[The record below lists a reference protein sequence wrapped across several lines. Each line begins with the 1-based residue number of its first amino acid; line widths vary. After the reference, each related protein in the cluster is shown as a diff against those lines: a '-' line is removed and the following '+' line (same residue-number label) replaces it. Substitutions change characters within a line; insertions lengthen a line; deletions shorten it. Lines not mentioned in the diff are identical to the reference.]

1 MIKENKIKKYVV
13 VIICLL
19 GMLILSGKTENVFA
33 NDKKSKDMENS
44 LLSFYIKDVSN
55 VESIKYIPLD
65 KKIIGNK
72 RITDKSNVV
81 DIGFGEYYIKAK
93 DEKKELQEPSY
104 SSWYEAPKGGM
115 QFREK
120 LSIEYQVNKDYNNKN
135 LRILKKV
142 VEENIHPKNKVL
154 ISASQYVNVKNE
166 YKKNIKACIFYQS
179 YSIQLYEKDLFF
191 ENNYG
196 VSAGACHLCSYLAK
210 QYKRAFR
217 VNVDYL
223 NDKRYCSVH
232 SLLKTGNLFGAE
244 MLYDIIPNELDL
256 FDYDTYN
263 KNESNFYVVITDI
276 NTGKPEYVK
285 IGDLKKDIIY
295 VRASSSLPLLAQNVK
310 INDKEYLD
318 GGISD
323 SIPIKKSIADG
334 NKKNVVILTRD
345 STYRKGKNSLMPI
358 IKLKYKK

>member
-1 MIKENKIKKYVV
+1 MIKAGLVV
-13 VIICLL
+13 EGG
-19 GMLILSGKTENVFA
+19 GMRGV
-33 NDKKSKDMENS
+33 
-44 LLSFYIKDVSN
+44 
-55 VESIKYIPLD
+55 
-65 KKIIGNK
+65 
-72 RITDKSNVV
+72 
-81 DIGFGEYYIKAK
+81 
-93 DEKKELQEPSY
+93 Y
-104 SSWYEAPKGGM
+104 SSG
-115 QFREK
+115 
-120 LSIEYQVNKDYNNKN
+120 
-135 LRILKKV
+135 
-142 VEENIHPKNKVL
+142 VL
-154 ISASQYVNVKNE
+154 DFFI
-166 YKKNIKACIFYQS
+166 
-179 YSIQLYEKDLFF
+179 EKDLFF

-358 IKLKYKK
+358 IKLKYKKYPNFVKSMADRYIVYNEILDFIKELEDNGDVFVIRPKKPVNIGRMEKNREKLEALYNDGYNDAKDCYEELLKYLGKENL

>member
-1 MIKENKIKKYVV
+1 MIKAGLVV
-13 VIICLL
+13 EGG
-19 GMLILSGKTENVFA
+19 GMRGV
-33 NDKKSKDMENS
+33 
-44 LLSFYIKDVSN
+44 
-55 VESIKYIPLD
+55 
-65 KKIIGNK
+65 
-72 RITDKSNVV
+72 
-81 DIGFGEYYIKAK
+81 
-93 DEKKELQEPSY
+93 Y
-104 SSWYEAPKGGM
+104 SSG
-115 QFREK
+115 
-120 LSIEYQVNKDYNNKN
+120 
-135 LRILKKV
+135 
-142 VEENIHPKNKVL
+142 VL
-154 ISASQYVNVKNE
+154 DFFI
-166 YKKNIKACIFYQS
+166 
-179 YSIQLYEKDLFF
+179 EKDLFF

-358 IKLKYKK
+358 IKLKYKKYPNFVKSMADRYIVYNEILHFIKELENNGDVFVIRPKKPVNIGRTEKNREKLEELYNDGYNDAKDCYEELLKYLGKENL

>member
-1 MIKENKIKKYVV
+1 MIKAGLVV
-13 VIICLL
+13 EGG
-19 GMLILSGKTENVFA
+19 GMRGV
-33 NDKKSKDMENS
+33 
-44 LLSFYIKDVSN
+44 
-55 VESIKYIPLD
+55 
-65 KKIIGNK
+65 
-72 RITDKSNVV
+72 
-81 DIGFGEYYIKAK
+81 
-93 DEKKELQEPSY
+93 Y
-104 SSWYEAPKGGM
+104 SSG
-115 QFREK
+115 
-120 LSIEYQVNKDYNNKN
+120 
-135 LRILKKV
+135 
-142 VEENIHPKNKVL
+142 VL
-154 ISASQYVNVKNE
+154 DFFI
-166 YKKNIKACIFYQS
+166 
-179 YSIQLYEKDLFF
+179 EKDLFF

-263 KNESNFYVVITDI
+263 KNKSNFYVVITDI

-358 IKLKYKK
+358 IKLKYKKYPNFVKSMADRYIVYNEILDFIKELENNGDVFVIRPKKPVNIGRTEKNREKLEALYNDGYNDAKDCYEELLKYLGKEGAVAK

>member
-1 MIKENKIKKYVV
+1 MIKAGLVV
-13 VIICLL
+13 EGG
-19 GMLILSGKTENVFA
+19 GMRGV
-33 NDKKSKDMENS
+33 
-44 LLSFYIKDVSN
+44 
-55 VESIKYIPLD
+55 
-65 KKIIGNK
+65 
-72 RITDKSNVV
+72 
-81 DIGFGEYYIKAK
+81 
-93 DEKKELQEPSY
+93 Y
-104 SSWYEAPKGGM
+104 SSG
-115 QFREK
+115 
-120 LSIEYQVNKDYNNKN
+120 
-135 LRILKKV
+135 
-142 VEENIHPKNKVL
+142 VL
-154 ISASQYVNVKNE
+154 DFFI
-166 YKKNIKACIFYQS
+166 
-179 YSIQLYEKDLFF
+179 EKDLFF

-223 NDKRYCSVH
+223 NYKRYCSVH

-358 IKLKYKK
+358 IKLKYKKYPNFVKSMADRYIVYNEILDFIKELENNGDVFVIRPKKPVNIGRTEKNREKLEALYNDGYNDAKDCYEELLKYLGKENL

>member
-1 MIKENKIKKYVV
+1 MIKAGLVV
-13 VIICLL
+13 EGG
-19 GMLILSGKTENVFA
+19 GMRGV
-33 NDKKSKDMENS
+33 
-44 LLSFYIKDVSN
+44 
-55 VESIKYIPLD
+55 
-65 KKIIGNK
+65 
-72 RITDKSNVV
+72 
-81 DIGFGEYYIKAK
+81 
-93 DEKKELQEPSY
+93 Y
-104 SSWYEAPKGGM
+104 SSG
-115 QFREK
+115 
-120 LSIEYQVNKDYNNKN
+120 
-135 LRILKKV
+135 
-142 VEENIHPKNKVL
+142 VL
-154 ISASQYVNVKNE
+154 DFFI
-166 YKKNIKACIFYQS
+166 
-179 YSIQLYEKDLFF
+179 EKDLFF

-323 SIPIKKSIADG
+323 SIPIKKSIEDG

-358 IKLKYKK
+358 IKLKYKKYPNFVKSMADRYIVYNEILDFIKELEDNGDVFVIRPKKPVNIGRTEKNREKLEALYNDGYNDAKDCYEELLKYLGKENL

>member
-1 MIKENKIKKYVV
+1 MIKAGLVV
-13 VIICLL
+13 EGG
-19 GMLILSGKTENVFA
+19 GMRGV
-33 NDKKSKDMENS
+33 
-44 LLSFYIKDVSN
+44 
-55 VESIKYIPLD
+55 
-65 KKIIGNK
+65 
-72 RITDKSNVV
+72 
-81 DIGFGEYYIKAK
+81 
-93 DEKKELQEPSY
+93 Y
-104 SSWYEAPKGGM
+104 SSG
-115 QFREK
+115 
-120 LSIEYQVNKDYNNKN
+120 
-135 LRILKKV
+135 
-142 VEENIHPKNKVL
+142 VL
-154 ISASQYVNVKNE
+154 DFFI
-166 YKKNIKACIFYQS
+166 
-179 YSIQLYEKDLFF
+179 EKDLFF

-358 IKLKYKK
+358 IKLKYKKYPNFVKSMADRYIVYNEILDFIKELENNGDVFVIRPKKPVNIGRTEKNREKLEELYNDGYNDAKDCYEELLKYLGKENL

>member
-1 MIKENKIKKYVV
+1 MIKAGLVV
-13 VIICLL
+13 EGG
-19 GMLILSGKTENVFA
+19 GMRGV
-33 NDKKSKDMENS
+33 
-44 LLSFYIKDVSN
+44 
-55 VESIKYIPLD
+55 
-65 KKIIGNK
+65 
-72 RITDKSNVV
+72 
-81 DIGFGEYYIKAK
+81 
-93 DEKKELQEPSY
+93 Y
-104 SSWYEAPKGGM
+104 SSG
-115 QFREK
+115 
-120 LSIEYQVNKDYNNKN
+120 
-135 LRILKKV
+135 
-142 VEENIHPKNKVL
+142 VL
-154 ISASQYVNVKNE
+154 DFFI
-166 YKKNIKACIFYQS
+166 
-179 YSIQLYEKDLFF
+179 EKDLFF

-358 IKLKYKK
+358 IKLKYKKYPNFVKSMADRYIVYNEILDFIKELENNGDVFVIRPKKPVNIGRTEKNREKLEVLYNDGYNDAKDCYEELLKYLGKENL

>member
-1 MIKENKIKKYVV
+1 MIKAGLVV
-13 VIICLL
+13 E
-19 GMLILSGKTENVFA
+19 G
-33 NDKKSKDMENS
+33 
-44 LLSFYIKDVSN
+44 
-55 VESIKYIPLD
+55 
-65 KKIIGNK
+65 
-72 RITDKSNVV
+72 
-81 DIGFGEYYIKAK
+81 
-93 DEKKELQEPSY
+93 
-104 SSWYEAPKGGM
+104 GGM
-115 QFREK
+115 RGVY
-120 LSIEYQVNKDYNNKN
+120 SAG
-135 LRILKKV
+135 
-142 VEENIHPKNKVL
+142 VL
-154 ISASQYVNVKNE
+154 DFFI
-166 YKKNIKACIFYQS
+166 
-179 YSIQLYEKDLFF
+179 EKDLFF

-223 NDKRYCSVH
+223 DDKRYCSVH

-263 KNESNFYVVITDI
+263 KNESNFYAVITDI

-334 NKKNVVILTRD
+334 NKKNIVILTRD
-345 STYRKGKNSLMPI
+345 KTYRKGKNSLMPVM
-358 IKLKYKK
+358 KLKYKKYPNFVKSMADRHIVYNETLDFIKDLEKNGDVFVIRPRKPVQIGRTEKNREKLEALYNDGYNDAKDCYEELLKYLGKENL

>member
-1 MIKENKIKKYVV
+1 MIKAGLVV
-13 VIICLL
+13 E
-19 GMLILSGKTENVFA
+19 G
-33 NDKKSKDMENS
+33 
-44 LLSFYIKDVSN
+44 
-55 VESIKYIPLD
+55 
-65 KKIIGNK
+65 
-72 RITDKSNVV
+72 
-81 DIGFGEYYIKAK
+81 
-93 DEKKELQEPSY
+93 
-104 SSWYEAPKGGM
+104 GGM
-115 QFREK
+115 RGVY
-120 LSIEYQVNKDYNNKN
+120 SAG
-135 LRILKKV
+135 
-142 VEENIHPKNKVL
+142 VL
-154 ISASQYVNVKNE
+154 DFFI
-166 YKKNIKACIFYQS
+166 
-179 YSIQLYEKDLFF
+179 EKDLFF

-263 KNESNFYVVITDI
+263 KNESNFYAVITDI

-334 NKKNVVILTRD
+334 NKKNIVILTRD
-345 STYRKGKNSLMPI
+345 NTYRKNKNSLMPVM
-358 IKLKYKK
+358 KLKYKKYPNFVKSMADRHIVYNETLDFIKELEKNGDVFVIRPKKPVTIGRTEKNREKLEALYNDGYNDAKDCYEELLKYLGKENL

>member
-1 MIKENKIKKYVV
+1 MIKAGLVV
-13 VIICLL
+13 EGG
-19 GMLILSGKTENVFA
+19 GMRGV
-33 NDKKSKDMENS
+33 
-44 LLSFYIKDVSN
+44 
-55 VESIKYIPLD
+55 
-65 KKIIGNK
+65 
-72 RITDKSNVV
+72 
-81 DIGFGEYYIKAK
+81 
-93 DEKKELQEPSY
+93 Y
-104 SSWYEAPKGGM
+104 SSG
-115 QFREK
+115 
-120 LSIEYQVNKDYNNKN
+120 
-135 LRILKKV
+135 
-142 VEENIHPKNKVL
+142 VL
-154 ISASQYVNVKNE
+154 DFFI
-166 YKKNIKACIFYQS
+166 
-179 YSIQLYEKDLFF
+179 EKDLFF

-263 KNESNFYVVITDI
+263 KNESIFYVVITDI

-358 IKLKYKK
+358 IKLKYKKYPNFVKSMADRYIVYNEILDFIKELEDNGDVFVIRPKKPVNIGRTEKNREKLEALYNDGYNDAKDCYEELLKYLGKENL

>member
-1 MIKENKIKKYVV
+1 
-13 VIICLL
+13 
-19 GMLILSGKTENVFA
+19 
-33 NDKKSKDMENS
+33 
-44 LLSFYIKDVSN
+44 
-55 VESIKYIPLD
+55 
-65 KKIIGNK
+65 
-72 RITDKSNVV
+72 
-81 DIGFGEYYIKAK
+81 
-93 DEKKELQEPSY
+93 
-104 SSWYEAPKGGM
+104 
-115 QFREK
+115 
-120 LSIEYQVNKDYNNKN
+120 
-135 LRILKKV
+135 
-142 VEENIHPKNKVL
+142 
-154 ISASQYVNVKNE
+154 
-166 YKKNIKACIFYQS
+166 
-179 YSIQLYEKDLFF
+179 
-191 ENNYG
+191 
-196 VSAGACHLCSYLAK
+196 
-210 QYKRAFR
+210 
-217 VNVDYL
+217 
-223 NDKRYCSVH
+223 
-232 SLLKTGNLFGAE
+232 

-358 IKLKYKK
+358 IKLKYKKYPNFVKSMADRYIVYNEILDFIKELEDNGDVFVIRPKKPVNIGRTEKNREKLEALYNDGYNDAKDCYEELIKYLNT

>member
-1 MIKENKIKKYVV
+1 MIKAGLVV
-13 VIICLL
+13 EGG
-19 GMLILSGKTENVFA
+19 GMRGV
-33 NDKKSKDMENS
+33 
-44 LLSFYIKDVSN
+44 
-55 VESIKYIPLD
+55 
-65 KKIIGNK
+65 
-72 RITDKSNVV
+72 
-81 DIGFGEYYIKAK
+81 
-93 DEKKELQEPSY
+93 Y
-104 SSWYEAPKGGM
+104 SSG
-115 QFREK
+115 
-120 LSIEYQVNKDYNNKN
+120 
-135 LRILKKV
+135 
-142 VEENIHPKNKVL
+142 VL
-154 ISASQYVNVKNE
+154 DFFI
-166 YKKNIKACIFYQS
+166 
-179 YSIQLYEKDLFF
+179 EKDLFF

-358 IKLKYKK
+358 IKLKYKKYPNFVKSMADRYIVYNEILDFIKELEDNGEVFVIRPKNPVNIGRTEKNREKLEALYNDGYNDAKDCYEELLKYLGKENL

>member
-1 MIKENKIKKYVV
+1 MIKAGLVV
-13 VIICLL
+13 EGG
-19 GMLILSGKTENVFA
+19 GMRGV
-33 NDKKSKDMENS
+33 
-44 LLSFYIKDVSN
+44 
-55 VESIKYIPLD
+55 
-65 KKIIGNK
+65 
-72 RITDKSNVV
+72 
-81 DIGFGEYYIKAK
+81 
-93 DEKKELQEPSY
+93 Y
-104 SSWYEAPKGGM
+104 SSG
-115 QFREK
+115 
-120 LSIEYQVNKDYNNKN
+120 
-135 LRILKKV
+135 
-142 VEENIHPKNKVL
+142 VL
-154 ISASQYVNVKNE
+154 DFFI
-166 YKKNIKACIFYQS
+166 
-179 YSIQLYEKDLFF
+179 EKDLFF

-263 KNESNFYVVITDI
+263 KNESNFYVVITNI

-295 VRASSSLPLLAQNVK
+295 VRASSSLPLLAKNVK

-358 IKLKYKK
+358 IKLKYKKYPNFVKSMADRYIVYNEILDFIKELENNGDVFVIRPKKPVNIGRTEKNREKLEALYNDGYNDAKDCYEELLKYLGKENL

>member
-1 MIKENKIKKYVV
+1 MIKAGLVV
-13 VIICLL
+13 E
-19 GMLILSGKTENVFA
+19 G
-33 NDKKSKDMENS
+33 
-44 LLSFYIKDVSN
+44 
-55 VESIKYIPLD
+55 
-65 KKIIGNK
+65 
-72 RITDKSNVV
+72 
-81 DIGFGEYYIKAK
+81 
-93 DEKKELQEPSY
+93 
-104 SSWYEAPKGGM
+104 GGM
-115 QFREK
+115 RGVY
-120 LSIEYQVNKDYNNKN
+120 SYG
-135 LRILKKV
+135 
-142 VEENIHPKNKVL
+142 VL
-154 ISASQYVNVKNE
+154 DFFI
-166 YKKNIKACIFYQS
+166 
-179 YSIQLYEKDLFF
+179 EKDLFF

-358 IKLKYKK
+358 IKLKYKKYPNFVKSMADRYIVYNEILDFIKELEDNGDVFVIRPKKPVNIGRTEKNREKLEALYNDGYNDAKDCYEELLKYLGKENL

>member
-1 MIKENKIKKYVV
+1 MIKAGLVV
-13 VIICLL
+13 EGG
-19 GMLILSGKTENVFA
+19 GMRGV
-33 NDKKSKDMENS
+33 
-44 LLSFYIKDVSN
+44 
-55 VESIKYIPLD
+55 
-65 KKIIGNK
+65 
-72 RITDKSNVV
+72 
-81 DIGFGEYYIKAK
+81 
-93 DEKKELQEPSY
+93 Y
-104 SSWYEAPKGGM
+104 SSG
-115 QFREK
+115 
-120 LSIEYQVNKDYNNKN
+120 
-135 LRILKKV
+135 
-142 VEENIHPKNKVL
+142 VL
-154 ISASQYVNVKNE
+154 DFFI
-166 YKKNIKACIFYQS
+166 
-179 YSIQLYEKDLFF
+179 EKDLFF

-244 MLYDIIPNELDL
+244 MLYDIIPNELNL

-345 STYRKGKNSLMPI
+345 NTYRKGKNSLMPI
-358 IKLKYKK
+358 IKLKYKKYPNFVKSMADRYIVYNEILDFIKELEDNGDVFVIRPKKPVNIGRTEKNREKLEALYNDGYNDAKDCYEELLKYLGKENL

>member
-1 MIKENKIKKYVV
+1 MIKAGLVV
-13 VIICLL
+13 EGG
-19 GMLILSGKTENVFA
+19 GMRGV
-33 NDKKSKDMENS
+33 
-44 LLSFYIKDVSN
+44 
-55 VESIKYIPLD
+55 
-65 KKIIGNK
+65 
-72 RITDKSNVV
+72 
-81 DIGFGEYYIKAK
+81 
-93 DEKKELQEPSY
+93 Y
-104 SSWYEAPKGGM
+104 SSG
-115 QFREK
+115 
-120 LSIEYQVNKDYNNKN
+120 
-135 LRILKKV
+135 
-142 VEENIHPKNKVL
+142 VL
-154 ISASQYVNVKNE
+154 DFFI
-166 YKKNIKACIFYQS
+166 
-179 YSIQLYEKDLFF
+179 EKDLFF

-358 IKLKYKK
+358 IKLKYKKYPNFVKSMADRYIVYNEILDFIKELENNGDIFVIRPKKPVNIGRTEKNREKLEALYNDGYNDAKDCYEELLKYLGKENL

>member
-1 MIKENKIKKYVV
+1 MIKAGLVV
-13 VIICLL
+13 EGG
-19 GMLILSGKTENVFA
+19 GMRGV
-33 NDKKSKDMENS
+33 
-44 LLSFYIKDVSN
+44 
-55 VESIKYIPLD
+55 
-65 KKIIGNK
+65 
-72 RITDKSNVV
+72 
-81 DIGFGEYYIKAK
+81 
-93 DEKKELQEPSY
+93 Y
-104 SSWYEAPKGGM
+104 SSG
-115 QFREK
+115 
-120 LSIEYQVNKDYNNKN
+120 
-135 LRILKKV
+135 
-142 VEENIHPKNKVL
+142 VL
-154 ISASQYVNVKNE
+154 DFFI
-166 YKKNIKACIFYQS
+166 
-179 YSIQLYEKDLFF
+179 EKDLFF

-318 GGISD
+318 GGIYD

-358 IKLKYKK
+358 IKLKYKKYPNFVKSMADRYIVYNEILDFIKELEDNGDVFVIRPKKPVNIGRTEKNREKLEALYNDGYNDAKDCYEELLKYLGKENL

>member
-1 MIKENKIKKYVV
+1 MIKAGLVV
-13 VIICLL
+13 EGG
-19 GMLILSGKTENVFA
+19 GMRGV
-33 NDKKSKDMENS
+33 
-44 LLSFYIKDVSN
+44 
-55 VESIKYIPLD
+55 
-65 KKIIGNK
+65 
-72 RITDKSNVV
+72 
-81 DIGFGEYYIKAK
+81 
-93 DEKKELQEPSY
+93 Y
-104 SSWYEAPKGGM
+104 SSG
-115 QFREK
+115 
-120 LSIEYQVNKDYNNKN
+120 
-135 LRILKKV
+135 
-142 VEENIHPKNKVL
+142 VL
-154 ISASQYVNVKNE
+154 DFFI
-166 YKKNIKACIFYQS
+166 
-179 YSIQLYEKDLFF
+179 EKDLFF

-345 STYRKGKNSLMPI
+345 STYRKGKNSLMPM
-358 IKLKYKK
+358 IKLKYKKYPNFVKSMADRYIVYNEILDFIKELENNGDVFIIRPKKPVNIGRTEKNREKLEALYNDGYNDAKDCYEELLKYLGKENL

>member
-1 MIKENKIKKYVV
+1 MIKAGLVV
-13 VIICLL
+13 EGG
-19 GMLILSGKTENVFA
+19 GMRGV
-33 NDKKSKDMENS
+33 
-44 LLSFYIKDVSN
+44 
-55 VESIKYIPLD
+55 
-65 KKIIGNK
+65 
-72 RITDKSNVV
+72 
-81 DIGFGEYYIKAK
+81 
-93 DEKKELQEPSY
+93 Y
-104 SSWYEAPKGGM
+104 SSG
-115 QFREK
+115 
-120 LSIEYQVNKDYNNKN
+120 
-135 LRILKKV
+135 
-142 VEENIHPKNKVL
+142 VL
-154 ISASQYVNVKNE
+154 DFFI
-166 YKKNIKACIFYQS
+166 
-179 YSIQLYEKDLFF
+179 EKDLFF

-232 SLLKTGNLFGAE
+232 SLLKTGDLFGAE

-334 NKKNVVILTRD
+334 NKKNVVVLTRD

-358 IKLKYKK
+358 IKLKYKKYPNFVKSMADRYIVYNEILDFIKELEDNGDVFVIRPKKPVNIGRTEKNREKLEALYNDGYNDAKDCYEELLKYLGKENL

>member
-1 MIKENKIKKYVV
+1 MIKAGLVV
-13 VIICLL
+13 EGG
-19 GMLILSGKTENVFA
+19 GMRGV
-33 NDKKSKDMENS
+33 
-44 LLSFYIKDVSN
+44 
-55 VESIKYIPLD
+55 
-65 KKIIGNK
+65 
-72 RITDKSNVV
+72 
-81 DIGFGEYYIKAK
+81 
-93 DEKKELQEPSY
+93 Y
-104 SSWYEAPKGGM
+104 SSG
-115 QFREK
+115 
-120 LSIEYQVNKDYNNKN
+120 
-135 LRILKKV
+135 
-142 VEENIHPKNKVL
+142 VL
-154 ISASQYVNVKNE
+154 DFFI
-166 YKKNIKACIFYQS
+166 
-179 YSIQLYEKDLFF
+179 EKDLFF

-263 KNESNFYVVITDI
+263 KNESNFYVVITNI

-358 IKLKYKK
+358 IKLKYKKYPNFVKSMADRYIVYNEILDFIKELEDNGDVFVIRPKKPVNIGRTEKNREKLEALYNDGYNDAKDCYEELLKYLGKENL

>member
-1 MIKENKIKKYVV
+1 MIKAGLVV
-13 VIICLL
+13 EGG
-19 GMLILSGKTENVFA
+19 GMRGV
-33 NDKKSKDMENS
+33 
-44 LLSFYIKDVSN
+44 
-55 VESIKYIPLD
+55 
-65 KKIIGNK
+65 
-72 RITDKSNVV
+72 
-81 DIGFGEYYIKAK
+81 
-93 DEKKELQEPSY
+93 Y
-104 SSWYEAPKGGM
+104 SSG
-115 QFREK
+115 
-120 LSIEYQVNKDYNNKN
+120 
-135 LRILKKV
+135 
-142 VEENIHPKNKVL
+142 VL
-154 ISASQYVNVKNE
+154 DFFI
-166 YKKNIKACIFYQS
+166 
-179 YSIQLYEKDLFF
+179 EKDLFF

-334 NKKNVVILTRD
+334 NKNNVVILTRD

-358 IKLKYKK
+358 IKLKYKKYPNFVKSMADRYIVYNEILDFIKELENNGDVFVIRPKKPVNIGRTEKNREKLEALYNDGYNDAKDCYEELLKYLGKENL

>member
-1 MIKENKIKKYVV
+1 MLKAGLVV
-13 VIICLL
+13 EGG
-19 GMLILSGKTENVFA
+19 GMRGV
-33 NDKKSKDMENS
+33 
-44 LLSFYIKDVSN
+44 
-55 VESIKYIPLD
+55 
-65 KKIIGNK
+65 
-72 RITDKSNVV
+72 
-81 DIGFGEYYIKAK
+81 
-93 DEKKELQEPSY
+93 Y
-104 SSWYEAPKGGM
+104 SSG
-115 QFREK
+115 
-120 LSIEYQVNKDYNNKN
+120 
-135 LRILKKV
+135 
-142 VEENIHPKNKVL
+142 VL
-154 ISASQYVNVKNE
+154 DFFI
-166 YKKNIKACIFYQS
+166 
-179 YSIQLYEKDLFF
+179 EKDLFF

-223 NDKRYCSVH
+223 NDKIYCSGH

-295 VRASSSLPLLAQNVK
+295 VRASSSLPLLAKNVK

-358 IKLKYKK
+358 IKLKYKKYPNFVKSMADRYIVYNEILDFIKELENNGDVFVIRPKKPVNIGRTEKNREKLEALYNDGYNDAKDCYEELLKYLGKENL

>member
-1 MIKENKIKKYVV
+1 MIKAGLVV
-13 VIICLL
+13 EGG
-19 GMLILSGKTENVFA
+19 GMRGV
-33 NDKKSKDMENS
+33 
-44 LLSFYIKDVSN
+44 
-55 VESIKYIPLD
+55 
-65 KKIIGNK
+65 
-72 RITDKSNVV
+72 
-81 DIGFGEYYIKAK
+81 
-93 DEKKELQEPSY
+93 Y
-104 SSWYEAPKGGM
+104 SSG
-115 QFREK
+115 
-120 LSIEYQVNKDYNNKN
+120 
-135 LRILKKV
+135 
-142 VEENIHPKNKVL
+142 VL
-154 ISASQYVNVKNE
+154 DFFI
-166 YKKNIKACIFYQS
+166 
-179 YSIQLYEKDLFF
+179 EKDLFF

-263 KNESNFYVVITDI
+263 KNISNFYVVITDI

-358 IKLKYKK
+358 IKLKYKKYPNFVKSMADRYIVYNEILDFIKELEDNGDVFVIRPKKPVNIGRTEKNREKLEALYNDGYNDAKDCYEELLKYLGKENL

>member
-1 MIKENKIKKYVV
+1 MIKAGLVV
-13 VIICLL
+13 EGG
-19 GMLILSGKTENVFA
+19 GMRGV
-33 NDKKSKDMENS
+33 
-44 LLSFYIKDVSN
+44 
-55 VESIKYIPLD
+55 
-65 KKIIGNK
+65 
-72 RITDKSNVV
+72 
-81 DIGFGEYYIKAK
+81 
-93 DEKKELQEPSY
+93 Y
-104 SSWYEAPKGGM
+104 SSG
-115 QFREK
+115 
-120 LSIEYQVNKDYNNKN
+120 
-135 LRILKKV
+135 
-142 VEENIHPKNKVL
+142 VL
-154 ISASQYVNVKNE
+154 DFFI
-166 YKKNIKACIFYQS
+166 
-179 YSIQLYEKDLFF
+179 EKDLFF

-263 KNESNFYVVITDI
+263 KNKSNFYVVITDI

-334 NKKNVVILTRD
+334 NKKSVVILTRD

-358 IKLKYKK
+358 IKLKYKKYPNFVKSMADRYIVYNEILDFIKELEDNGDVFVIRPKKPVNIGRTEKNREKLEALYNDGYNDAKDCYEELLKYLGKENL

>member
-1 MIKENKIKKYVV
+1 MIKAGLVV
-13 VIICLL
+13 EGG
-19 GMLILSGKTENVFA
+19 GMRGV
-33 NDKKSKDMENS
+33 
-44 LLSFYIKDVSN
+44 
-55 VESIKYIPLD
+55 
-65 KKIIGNK
+65 
-72 RITDKSNVV
+72 
-81 DIGFGEYYIKAK
+81 
-93 DEKKELQEPSY
+93 Y
-104 SSWYEAPKGGM
+104 SSG
-115 QFREK
+115 
-120 LSIEYQVNKDYNNKN
+120 
-135 LRILKKV
+135 
-142 VEENIHPKNKVL
+142 VL
-154 ISASQYVNVKNE
+154 DFFI
-166 YKKNIKACIFYQS
+166 
-179 YSIQLYEKDLFF
+179 EKDLFF

-295 VRASSSLPLLAQNVK
+295 VRASSSLPLLAKNVK

-345 STYRKGKNSLMPI
+345 STYRKGKNTLMPI
-358 IKLKYKK
+358 IKLKYKKYPNFVKSMADRYIVYNEILDFIKELEDNGDVFVIRPKKPVNIGRTEKNREKLEALYNDGYNDAKDCYEELLKYLGKENL

>member
-1 MIKENKIKKYVV
+1 MIKAGLVV
-13 VIICLL
+13 EGG
-19 GMLILSGKTENVFA
+19 GMRGV
-33 NDKKSKDMENS
+33 
-44 LLSFYIKDVSN
+44 
-55 VESIKYIPLD
+55 
-65 KKIIGNK
+65 
-72 RITDKSNVV
+72 
-81 DIGFGEYYIKAK
+81 
-93 DEKKELQEPSY
+93 Y
-104 SSWYEAPKGGM
+104 SSGVLD
-115 QFREK
+115 FFIEK
-120 LSIEYQVNKDYNNKN
+120 E
-135 LRILKKV
+135 
-142 VEENIHPKNKVL
+142 
-154 ISASQYVNVKNE
+154 
-166 YKKNIKACIFYQS
+166 
-179 YSIQLYEKDLFF
+179 LFF

-358 IKLKYKK
+358 IKLKYKKYPNFVKSMADRYIVYNEILDFIKELEDNGDVFVIRPKKPVNIGRTEKNREKLEALYNDGYNDAKDCYEELLKYLGKENL

>member
-1 MIKENKIKKYVV
+1 MIKAGLVV
-13 VIICLL
+13 EGG
-19 GMLILSGKTENVFA
+19 GMRGV
-33 NDKKSKDMENS
+33 
-44 LLSFYIKDVSN
+44 
-55 VESIKYIPLD
+55 
-65 KKIIGNK
+65 
-72 RITDKSNVV
+72 
-81 DIGFGEYYIKAK
+81 
-93 DEKKELQEPSY
+93 Y
-104 SSWYEAPKGGM
+104 SSG
-115 QFREK
+115 
-120 LSIEYQVNKDYNNKN
+120 
-135 LRILKKV
+135 
-142 VEENIHPKNKVL
+142 VL
-154 ISASQYVNVKNE
+154 DFFI
-166 YKKNIKACIFYQS
+166 
-179 YSIQLYEKDLFF
+179 EKDLFF

-232 SLLKTGNLFGAE
+232 SLLNTGNLFGAE

-358 IKLKYKK
+358 IKLKYKKYPNFVKSMADRYIVYNEILDFIKELEDNGDVFVIRPKKPVNIGRTEKNREKLEALYNDGYNDAKDCYEELLKYLGKENL

>member
-1 MIKENKIKKYVV
+1 V
-13 VIICLL
+13 
-19 GMLILSGKTENVFA
+19 
-33 NDKKSKDMENS
+33 
-44 LLSFYIKDVSN
+44 
-55 VESIKYIPLD
+55 
-65 KKIIGNK
+65 
-72 RITDKSNVV
+72 
-81 DIGFGEYYIKAK
+81 IKAGLVV
-93 DEKKELQEPSY
+93 EGGGMRGVY
-104 SSWYEAPKGGM
+104 SSG
-115 QFREK
+115 
-120 LSIEYQVNKDYNNKN
+120 
-135 LRILKKV
+135 
-142 VEENIHPKNKVL
+142 VL
-154 ISASQYVNVKNE
+154 DFFI
-166 YKKNIKACIFYQS
+166 
-179 YSIQLYEKDLFF
+179 EKDLFF

-358 IKLKYKK
+358 IKLKYKKYPNFVKSMADRYIVYNEILDFIKELEDNGDVFVIRPKKPVNIGRTEKNREKLEALYNDGYNDAKDCYEELLKYLGKENL

>member
-1 MIKENKIKKYVV
+1 MIKAGLVV
-13 VIICLL
+13 E
-19 GMLILSGKTENVFA
+19 G
-33 NDKKSKDMENS
+33 
-44 LLSFYIKDVSN
+44 
-55 VESIKYIPLD
+55 
-65 KKIIGNK
+65 
-72 RITDKSNVV
+72 
-81 DIGFGEYYIKAK
+81 
-93 DEKKELQEPSY
+93 
-104 SSWYEAPKGGM
+104 GGM
-115 QFREK
+115 RGVY
-120 LSIEYQVNKDYNNKN
+120 SAG
-135 LRILKKV
+135 
-142 VEENIHPKNKVL
+142 VL
-154 ISASQYVNVKNE
+154 DFFI
-166 YKKNIKACIFYQS
+166 
-179 YSIQLYEKDLFF
+179 EKDLFF

-223 NDKRYCSVH
+223 DDKRYCSVH

-263 KNESNFYVVITDI
+263 KNESNFYAVITNI

-334 NKKNVVILTRD
+334 NKKNIVILTRD
-345 STYRKGKNSLMPI
+345 NTYRKNKNSLMPVM
-358 IKLKYKK
+358 KLKYKKYPNFVKSMADRHVVYNETLDFIKELEKNGDVFVIRPKKPVTIGRTEKNREKLEALYNDGYNDAKDCYEDLLRYLGKENL

>member
-1 MIKENKIKKYVV
+1 MIKAGLVV
-13 VIICLL
+13 EGG
-19 GMLILSGKTENVFA
+19 GMRGV
-33 NDKKSKDMENS
+33 
-44 LLSFYIKDVSN
+44 
-55 VESIKYIPLD
+55 
-65 KKIIGNK
+65 
-72 RITDKSNVV
+72 
-81 DIGFGEYYIKAK
+81 
-93 DEKKELQEPSY
+93 Y
-104 SSWYEAPKGGM
+104 SSG
-115 QFREK
+115 
-120 LSIEYQVNKDYNNKN
+120 
-135 LRILKKV
+135 
-142 VEENIHPKNKVL
+142 VL
-154 ISASQYVNVKNE
+154 DFFI
-166 YKKNIKACIFYQS
+166 
-179 YSIQLYEKDLFF
+179 EKDLFF

-345 STYRKGKNSLMPI
+345 STYKKGKNSLMPI
-358 IKLKYKK
+358 IKLKYKKYPNFVKSMADRYIVYNEILDFIKELEDNGDVFVIRPKKPVNIGRTEKNREKLEALYNDGYNDAKDCYEELLKYLGKENL

>member
-1 MIKENKIKKYVV
+1 MIKAGLVV
-13 VIICLL
+13 EGG
-19 GMLILSGKTENVFA
+19 GMRGV
-33 NDKKSKDMENS
+33 
-44 LLSFYIKDVSN
+44 
-55 VESIKYIPLD
+55 
-65 KKIIGNK
+65 
-72 RITDKSNVV
+72 
-81 DIGFGEYYIKAK
+81 
-93 DEKKELQEPSY
+93 Y
-104 SSWYEAPKGGM
+104 SSG
-115 QFREK
+115 
-120 LSIEYQVNKDYNNKN
+120 
-135 LRILKKV
+135 
-142 VEENIHPKNKVL
+142 VL
-154 ISASQYVNVKNE
+154 DFFI
-166 YKKNIKACIFYQS
+166 
-179 YSIQLYEKDLFF
+179 EKDLFF
-191 ENNYG
+191 ENNYC

-358 IKLKYKK
+358 IKLKYKKYPNFVKSMADRYIVYNEILDFIKELENNGDVFVIRPKKPVNIGRTEKNREKLEELYNDGYNDAKDCYEELLKYLGKENL

>member
-1 MIKENKIKKYVV
+1 MIKAGLVV
-13 VIICLL
+13 EGG
-19 GMLILSGKTENVFA
+19 GMRGV
-33 NDKKSKDMENS
+33 
-44 LLSFYIKDVSN
+44 
-55 VESIKYIPLD
+55 
-65 KKIIGNK
+65 
-72 RITDKSNVV
+72 
-81 DIGFGEYYIKAK
+81 
-93 DEKKELQEPSY
+93 Y
-104 SSWYEAPKGGM
+104 SSG
-115 QFREK
+115 
-120 LSIEYQVNKDYNNKN
+120 
-135 LRILKKV
+135 
-142 VEENIHPKNKVL
+142 VL
-154 ISASQYVNVKNE
+154 DFFI
-166 YKKNIKACIFYQS
+166 
-179 YSIQLYEKDLFF
+179 EKDLFF

-358 IKLKYKK
+358 IKLKYKKYPNFVKSMADRYIVYNEILDFIKELEDNGDVFIIRPKKPVNIGRTEKNREKLEALYNDGYNDAKDCYEELLKYLGKENL

>member
-1 MIKENKIKKYVV
+1 MIKAGLVV
-13 VIICLL
+13 EGG
-19 GMLILSGKTENVFA
+19 GMRGV
-33 NDKKSKDMENS
+33 
-44 LLSFYIKDVSN
+44 
-55 VESIKYIPLD
+55 
-65 KKIIGNK
+65 
-72 RITDKSNVV
+72 
-81 DIGFGEYYIKAK
+81 
-93 DEKKELQEPSY
+93 Y
-104 SSWYEAPKGGM
+104 SSG
-115 QFREK
+115 
-120 LSIEYQVNKDYNNKN
+120 
-135 LRILKKV
+135 
-142 VEENIHPKNKVL
+142 VL
-154 ISASQYVNVKNE
+154 DFFI
-166 YKKNIKACIFYQS
+166 
-179 YSIQLYEKDLFF
+179 EKDLFF
-191 ENNYG
+191 ENKYG

-358 IKLKYKK
+358 IKLKYKKYPNFVKSMADRYIVYNEILDFIKELEDNGDVFVIRPKKPVNIGRTEKNREKLEALYNDGYNDAKDCYEELLKYLGKENL

>member
-1 MIKENKIKKYVV
+1 MIKAGLVV
-13 VIICLL
+13 EGG
-19 GMLILSGKTENVFA
+19 GMRGV
-33 NDKKSKDMENS
+33 
-44 LLSFYIKDVSN
+44 
-55 VESIKYIPLD
+55 
-65 KKIIGNK
+65 
-72 RITDKSNVV
+72 
-81 DIGFGEYYIKAK
+81 
-93 DEKKELQEPSY
+93 Y
-104 SSWYEAPKGGM
+104 SSG
-115 QFREK
+115 
-120 LSIEYQVNKDYNNKN
+120 
-135 LRILKKV
+135 
-142 VEENIHPKNKVL
+142 VL
-154 ISASQYVNVKNE
+154 DFFI
-166 YKKNIKACIFYQS
+166 
-179 YSIQLYEKDLFF
+179 EKDLFF

-358 IKLKYKK
+358 IKLKYKKYPNFVKSMADRYIVYNEILDFIKELEDNGDVFVIRPKKPVNIGRTEKNREKLESLYNDGYNDAKDCYEELLKYLGKENL

>member
-1 MIKENKIKKYVV
+1 MIKAGLVV
-13 VIICLL
+13 E
-19 GMLILSGKTENVFA
+19 G
-33 NDKKSKDMENS
+33 
-44 LLSFYIKDVSN
+44 
-55 VESIKYIPLD
+55 
-65 KKIIGNK
+65 
-72 RITDKSNVV
+72 
-81 DIGFGEYYIKAK
+81 
-93 DEKKELQEPSY
+93 
-104 SSWYEAPKGGM
+104 GGM
-115 QFREK
+115 RGVY
-120 LSIEYQVNKDYNNKN
+120 SAG
-135 LRILKKV
+135 
-142 VEENIHPKNKVL
+142 VL
-154 ISASQYVNVKNE
+154 DFFI
-166 YKKNIKACIFYQS
+166 
-179 YSIQLYEKDLFF
+179 EKDLFF

-223 NDKRYCSVH
+223 DDKRYCSVH

-263 KNESNFYVVITDI
+263 KNESNFYAVITDI

-334 NKKNVVILTRD
+334 NKKNIVILTRD
-345 STYRKGKNSLMPI
+345 NTYRKNKNSLMPVM
-358 IKLKYKK
+358 KLKYKKYPNFVKSMADRHIVYNETLDFIKELEKNGDVFVIRPKKPVTIGRTEKNREKLEALYNDGYNDAKDCYEDLLKYLGKENL